1 MSSTAIEK
9 QPDTDPRELAAW
21 ERYRSDLDGLDGG
34 EYEEAEQHAWDRLQ
48 ADLLAISREAEP
60 EHSSIGL

>member
-9 QPDTDPRELAAW
+9 QPDTDPRETAAW
-21 ERYRSDLDGLDGG
+21 ERYRSDLEGLDGG